1 MPYYADKYLYVKNS
15 VLEYIHSKGMYCS
28 GKVNKGLKLND
39 IIKQILDEAIA
50 RAKKNFRKTVMA
62 KDL

>member
-1 MPYYADKYLYVKNS
+1 MPYYADKFLYVKNS
-15 VLEYIHSKGMYCS
+15 VLEYVHSKDMNCS
-28 GKVNKGLKLND
+28 GKINKGFKLND
-39 IIKQILDEAIA
+39 IIKQILDDAIE

>member
-15 VLEYIHSKGMYCS
+15 VLEYIHSKEMYCS
-28 GKVNKGLKLND
+28 GKVNKGFKLND
-39 IIKQILDEAIA
+39 IIKQILDEAIE
-50 RAKKNFRKTVMA
+50 RAKQNFRKTVMA